1 MTTMTLTTMGVIL
14 ITIDIALITHIIL
27 SILTK

>member
-1 MTTMTLTTMGVIL
+1 MTTIIGVVAIL
-14 ITIDIALITHIIL
+14 ITIDIGIIIHIIL

>member
-1 MTTMTLTTMGVIL
+1 MTTIIGVVAIL
-14 ITIDIALITHIIL
+14 ITIDIGIITHIIL

>member
-1 MTTMTLTTMGVIL
+1 MITIIGIGAILTM
-14 ITIDIALITHIIL
+14 IDIALITHIIL

>member
-1 MTTMTLTTMGVIL
+1 MTTIIGVVAVL
-14 ITIDIALITHIIL
+14 ITIDIGIITHIIL